1 MPIASLAT
9 LASSSGLSGTTLA
22 MGGAGLVVLAV
33 AALRAL
39 GPFARARGLDKLLAL
54 GGLCFAVPLGVFGAL
69 HLFGPQFVGDLVP
82 SYMPWRTFWVY
93 AVGVALLAASL
104 SLATDVA
111 VRWSGLLFGVMMFS
125 FVAMI
130 HLPGALAEGHDRIAW
145 TIVFRETAFGGAAW
159 LLAATAPDGW
169 QGDVKSLLT
178 AVGRVAVV
186 LALLVFG
193 LEHFL
198 HPAVLPGVPL
208 QQELPAWLPGRAV
221 LGYLTGA
228 ALLLAGVSTL
238 LGRQART
245 AAALLGA
252 WLLVL
257 VLAIY
262 VPFLVVSLAAPEAAV
277 QVQGLNYL
285 ADTLLFAGVVLVL
298 ARAAPAPSQPRDA

>member
-1 MPIASLAT
+1 MPIAGLAT
-9 LASSSGLSGTTLA
+9 LASNSSLAGTTLA

-39 GPFARARGLDKLLAL
+39 GPCSRARGLDKLLTL
-54 GGLCFAVPLGVFGAL
+54 GNLCFAVPLGVFGAL

-82 SYMPWRTFWVY
+82 PYMPWRAFWVY
-93 AVGVALLAASL
+93 AVGAALLAAAL
-104 SLATDVA
+104 SFATDTM

-130 HLPGALAEGHDRIAW
+130 HLPGALAASHDRVAW

-169 QGDVKSLLT
+169 QGNAKAFLT

-186 LALLVFG
+186 LALVVFG

-198 HPAVLPGVPL
+198 HPTVLPGVPL
-208 QQELPAWLPGRAV
+208 QQELPAWLPGRA
-221 LGYLTGA
+221 LIGYLTGT

-238 LGRQART
+238 LGTQART
-245 AAALLGA
+245 AGTLLGA

-257 VLAIY
+257 VVAVYI
-262 VPFLVVSLAAPEAAV
+262 PFLAVSLAAPEVAV

-285 ADTLLFAGVVLVL
+285 ADTLLFAGVVLAL
-298 ARAAPAPSQPRDA
+298 ANAAPAPKQPHDA